1 MPLPLLEKYKIYYTF
16 KRYDESYVFAY
27 NPNDFFVVIAIF
39 RFFYSFSYFDKI
51 FEYNSNAS
59 YRIIKILGNNIN
71 ISFFI
76 RCLFE
81 EKALKTVFT
90 TCLITIFIFSYII
103 RIFEFDN
110 PFNDFS
116 NFYNA
121 IWFSVVTMVTVGY
134 GDYTP
139 VTIYGRIFSFI
150 LGVVGIIVTYLIT
163 VILTE
168 KFFLKTNEE
177 LALR

>member
-1 MPLPLLEKYKIYYTF
+1 M
-16 KRYDESYVFAY
+16 
-27 NPNDFFVVIAIF
+27 
-39 RFFYSFSYFDKI
+39 
-51 FEYNSNAS
+51 
-59 YRIIKILGNNIN
+59 GNNIN

-81 EKALKTVFT
+81 EKALKTVFSA
-90 TCLITIFIFSYII
+90 CIVTILIFSYII
-103 RIFEFDN
+103 RVFEFEN
-110 PFNDFS
+110 PYNDFS

-139 VTIYGRIFSFI
+139 ISIYGRIFSFI

-168 KFFLKTNEE
+168 KFFLKNNEE
-177 LALR
+177 IALSKFLNRENEEKLVKKTSHIFYNLIKIRKYMKVKNTFLREIMWRKHLQLLYKNFREY

>member
-1 MPLPLLEKYKIYYTF
+1 M
-16 KRYDESYVFAY
+16 
-27 NPNDFFVVIAIF
+27 
-39 RFFYSFSYFDKI
+39 
-51 FEYNSNAS
+51 
-59 YRIIKILGNNIN
+59 
-71 ISFFI
+71 
-76 RCLFE
+76 
-81 EKALKTVFT
+81 
-90 TCLITIFIFSYII
+90 IFSYII
-103 RIFEFDN
+103 RVFEFDN

-139 VTIYGRIFSFI
+139 VSIYGRIFSFI

-168 KFFLKTNEE
+168 KFFLKNNEE
-177 LALR
+177 IALSKFLYSENEEKLTKKISYIFYHLAKIRKYMKVKNSFLRQIMWRRHL